1 MRPDQFERKFKS
13 MKRAAKNLEQ
23 IVDHVH
29 KMIALKDGKLR
40 IELQKVNLRSIF
52 EESEF
57 IFKAKLAEKDISI
70 RWDIDD
76 SASLD
81 VLAEPASLGNDVINN
96 LLSNAIKF
104 SPEHSE
110 IFIKVGI
117 ENGEVHLTI
126 KDSGIGM
133 PQEILDQLFDPN
145 AQTSRPR
152 TKKESG
158 TGYGMPI
165 VKSFI
170 DAYGGTISVESIEQ
184 TSEDDPDAGTT
195 FEITLKAA

>member
-1 MRPDQFERKFKS
+1 
-13 MKRAAKNLEQ
+13 
-23 IVDHVH
+23 
-29 KMIALKDGKLR
+29 
-40 IELQKVNLRSIF
+40 
-52 EESEF
+52 
-57 IFKAKLAEKDISI
+57 
-70 RWDIDD
+70 
-76 SASLD
+76 
-81 VLAEPASLGNDVINN
+81 
-96 LLSNAIKF
+96 
-104 SPEHSE
+104 
-110 IFIKVGI
+110 
-117 ENGEVHLTI
+117 
-126 KDSGIGM
+126 M

-145 AQTSRPR
+145 AQTSRPG